1 LNTSCH
7 TFEYVMSHV
16 WICHVIHL
24 NTSCHTFEYVVSY
37 TWIRRVI
44 HLNTSCHTFEYVV
57 SYIWIRRVTHLN
69 TSCHTFEY
77 VVSYIWIRHVTRLN
91 LSRYTCARLAAHT
104 RTLTHTHTFTYTH
117 TRTYTQLCLTTRRTA
132 FSISPLSVNAL
143 WCVAECCRVLQCVA
157 VCVAVRRTTFS
168 IIMIGLIHTRD
179 MTHEYMF
186 HVTSLME
193 TCDMAGLTCA
203 RSLMHTCLSL
213 RLLYVASYS
222 FKVPLH
228 FVASLKK
235 ILSRYLLVTHEHV
248 LSRHGHS
255 WIYVS
260 HHVTRGYVW
269 HMRWLR
275 IVGSLQLYFSFAEY
289 SLFYRALLQKRP
301 ILLRSLL
308 IVATP

>member
-1 LNTSCH
+1 MRCGVL
-7 TFEYVMSHV
+7 
-16 WICHVIHL
+16 
-24 NTSCHTFEYVVSY
+24 
-37 TWIRRVI
+37 
-44 HLNTSCHTFEYVV
+44 
-57 SYIWIRRVTHLN
+57 
-69 TSCHTFEY
+69 
-77 VVSYIWIRHVTRLN
+77 
-91 LSRYTCARLAAHT
+91 
-104 RTLTHTHTFTYTH
+104 
-117 TRTYTQLCLTTRRTA
+117 Q
-132 FSISPLSVNAL
+132 
-143 WCVAECCRVLQCVA
+143 CVAECCRVLQCVA

-203 RSLMHTCLSL
+203 KSLMSTCLSL

-260 HHVTRGYVW
+260 RHVTRGYVW

-275 IVGSLQLYFSFAEY
+275 LVGSLQLYFSFAEY

-301 ILLRSLL
+301 ILWRSLL